1 MFTQLLGEDFL
12 RYVYDKDKGTSVDE
26 HILSTLVDYNHDQW
40 ESEYLN
46 QPTTAMQDMPSKGHG
61 PKHPTQ
67 DTSQKPPKKICLG
80 NETSQKK
87 VIILDEDDTEEA
99 NCSNNGSE
107 HQLSS
112 AISTASTRAELAA
125 LATLIPPVSSF
136 TGSLSPMLGQ
146 GAGSDL
152 LFTNPFCVVQR
163 PCQAVIERAEALL
176 TDERK
181 KGNSPFG
188 VVIPGLGQFSKQ
200 GLRILKKFCAIS
212 ETKHKVSS
220 EARWLSDVNCTQRE
234 LECLQTVLWNKP
246 TGSRILVCDH
256 KAIDVLSFSDLTE
269 ERYID
274 SFVIDVSI
282 SKYIEE
288 SYLKGQEDTL
298 YLPTDIFQWMQVQDK
313 GFKLRKL
320 KERASQVALF
330 ENVCQILVP
339 VFMVNHWGLIYVNF
353 SDKHLYFDDGL
364 TSVVPQVAL
373 PLVKDALGLLL
384 ELFPGHPSLQTK
396 FWHSIEGF
404 VRFGMPSQLPI
415 DGKMIGVGSCG
426 IGVIMAA
433 RDFIRNGPATVNNI
447 KWRYSNMDNHRKELM
462 LQILRWAGYDC

>member
-136 TGSLSPMLGQ
+136 AGSLSPMLGQ

-181 KGNSPFG
+181 KGNNPFG

-200 GLRILKKFCAIS
+200 GLRILKTFCAIS

-220 EARWLSDVNCTQRE
+220 EATIR
-234 LECLQTVLWNKP
+234 
-246 TGSRILVCDH
+246 
-256 KAIDVLSFSDLTE
+256 
-269 ERYID
+269 
-274 SFVIDVSI
+274 
-282 SKYIEE
+282 
-288 SYLKGQEDTL
+288 
-298 YLPTDIFQWMQVQDK
+298 DK
-313 GFKLRKL
+313 
-320 KERASQVALF
+320 S
-330 ENVCQILVP
+330 
-339 VFMVNHWGLIYVNF
+339 
-353 SDKHLYFDDGL
+353 S
-364 TSVVPQVAL
+364 
-373 PLVKDALGLLL
+373 
-384 ELFPGHPSLQTK
+384 
-396 FWHSIEGF
+396 
-404 VRFGMPSQLPI
+404 
-415 DGKMIGVGSCG
+415 
-426 IGVIMAA
+426 
-433 RDFIRNGPATVNNI
+433 
-447 KWRYSNMDNHRKELM
+447 
-462 LQILRWAGYDC
+462 

>member
-46 QPTTAMQDMPSKGHG
+46 QPTTPMQDIPSKGHG

-67 DTSQKPPKKICLG
+67 DTSQKPAKKICLG

-136 TGSLSPMLGQ
+136 AGTSQKPAKKICLGNETSQKKVIILDEDDTEEANCSNNGSEHQLSSAISTASTRAELAALATLIPPVSSFAGSLSPMLGQ

-181 KGNSPFG
+181 KGNNPFG

-246 TGSRILVCDH
+246 TGSRLLVCDH

-269 ERYID
+269 ERYVD
-274 SFVIDVSI
+274 SFGIDVSI

-364 TSVVPQVAL
+364 TSVVPQ
-373 PLVKDALGLLL
+373 G
-384 ELFPGHPSLQTK
+384 
-396 FWHSIEGF
+396 
-404 VRFGMPSQLPI
+404 
-415 DGKMIGVGSCG
+415 
-426 IGVIMAA
+426 
-433 RDFIRNGPATVNNI
+433 
-447 KWRYSNMDNHRKELM
+447 
-462 LQILRWAGYDC
+462 